1 MFLIS
6 PTETKDLSDY
16 NGKLDSAT
24 RSEVHRKKRLEGTWT
39 ATSQQIF
46 ITAKAREGK
55 TIATP
60 YRNKQNLKEQK
71 TVIFSNT

>member
-39 ATSQQIF
+39 ATSKQIPQKLEKEKRLQLH
-46 ITAKAREGK
+46 TETNK
-55 TIATP
+55 T
-60 YRNKQNLKEQK
+60 
-71 TVIFSNT
+71 